1 MGGSSRK
8 LSHTALPSESE
19 LINRLRREAAER
31 TGTSP
36 LTILGG
42 GGGGGGVGGEMYDND
57 NDNDDD
63 ISAASDG
70 SRHRKRS
77 SFLTRLDEDSTLSP
91 TG

>member
-42 GGGGGGVGGEMYDND
+42 GGGGVGGEMYDND

-77 SFLTRLDEDSTLSP
+77 SFLTRLDEDSALSP

>member
-42 GGGGGGVGGEMYDND
+42 GGGGVGGELYDND
-57 NDNDDD
+57 DNDED

-77 SFLTRLDEDSTLSP
+77 SFLTRLDEDSALSP

>member
-42 GGGGGGVGGEMYDND
+42 GGVGGEMYDND
-57 NDNDDD
+57 NDNDED

-77 SFLTRLDEDSTLSP
+77 SFLTRLDEDSALSP